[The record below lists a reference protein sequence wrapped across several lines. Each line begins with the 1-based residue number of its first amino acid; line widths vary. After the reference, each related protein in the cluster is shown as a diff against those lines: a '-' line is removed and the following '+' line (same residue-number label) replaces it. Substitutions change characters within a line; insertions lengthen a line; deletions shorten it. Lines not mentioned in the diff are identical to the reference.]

1 MDITERKITKIA
13 REAEKLVLLT
23 MREEGV
29 GTAEIDLIH
38 ALRHHPGCTQA
49 QLAELLHADKAAIA
63 RRTKNLEGKG
73 YLTREEEA
81 KRFYGVELVDLSDVR
96 EADCIIAAVA
106 HEQFRALSVEEL
118 KALYRDVPDGQKVL
132 IDVKGIYPVKDM
144 KASGMRFWRL

>member
-63 RRTKNLEGKG
+63 RRTDRKS
-73 YLTREEEA
+73 TRLNSSHIEESRMPSSA
-81 KRFYGVELVDLSDVR
+81 
-96 EADCIIAAVA
+96 
-106 HEQFRALSVEEL
+106 
-118 KALYRDVPDGQKVL
+118 
-132 IDVKGIYPVKDM
+132 
-144 KASGMRFWRL
+144 